1 MEKKFLLIGKV
12 VGTHGL
18 NGCLKVRFWG
28 EEERKDWKKVFIY
41 NGSEYETFEVEDFK
55 FHNKGFVLLKV
66 SSVSTRD
73 QALQLKGSDVF
84 IDKKELTELSDE
96 EYYWFDLEGLEV
108 YSKDGDFIGIIKE
121 IFSTGS
127 NDVFVV
133 RNGTKENLIP
143 GIKDV
148 VLSIDKESG
157 KMVINPI
164 EGLL

>member
-1 MEKKFLLIGKV
+1 MDKNFLLIGKV
-12 VGTHGL
+12 VGAHGL
-18 NGCLKVRFWG
+18 NGCLKVRLWG
-28 EEERKDWKKVFIY
+28 EEEGKDWKKVFIY
-41 NGSEYETFEVEDFK
+41 NGSEYETFVVEDFK
-55 FHNKGFVLLKV
+55 FHSGFVRLKV
-66 SSVSTRD
+66 SSVSTRE

-84 IDKKELTELSDE
+84 IDKKELAELPDE

-157 KMVINPI
+157 KMIINPI

>member
-28 EEERKDWKKVFIY
+28 EKERKDWKKVFIY
-41 NGSEYETFEVEDFK
+41 NGSKYETFEVEDFK

-73 QALQLKGSDVF
+73 QAMQLKGSDVF

-96 EYYWFDLEGLEV
+96 EYYWFDLEDLEV